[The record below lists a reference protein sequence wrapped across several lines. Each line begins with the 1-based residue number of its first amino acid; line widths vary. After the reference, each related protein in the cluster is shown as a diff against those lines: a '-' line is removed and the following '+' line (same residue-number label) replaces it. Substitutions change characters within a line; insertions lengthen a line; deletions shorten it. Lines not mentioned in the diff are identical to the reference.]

1 MAAVPDSGVDHEHFG
16 CCRTTRSG
24 FRDCNLGVWAGRIP
38 SQRDL
43 QHRGWTS
50 ALPAGAAFWVG
61 GVPRYLFVSSAMY
74 AEDYGGVGWST
85 NTLGGISL
93 SVGYHAWQTSSTYA
107 NFQLQDLPPRMTFSA
122 FFARDIRNCPL
133 DPHQTAGFYTAF
145 STEENIFYNDNAT
158 RDWDPN
164 NPNDP
169 HHSYVPQNMDMNNII
184 VRKTIQVTPTAN
196 LASMTVV

>member
-1 MAAVPDSGVDHEHFG
+1 MS
-16 CCRTTRSG
+16 T
-24 FRDCNLGVWAGRIP
+24 LGVAVQRGRDSVIAISVSGLDVSLANGTYNTEVGHP
-38 SQRDL
+38 RYRL
-43 QHRGWTS
+43 
-50 ALPAGAAFWVG
+50 GAAFWGG